1 MAPTEDVP
9 ELTITCPACGTET
22 DVPFPEVEETI
33 ESHNERVHD
42 GEPIAE
48 IDPAVKSRL
57 QDLLAEEMGL
67 LEDSA

>member
-9 ELTITCPACGTET
+9 EITITCPACGTET
-22 DVPFPEVEETI
+22 AVPFPDVEATI
-33 ESHNERVHD
+33 DAHNERQHD
-42 GEPIAE
+42 GEPVAE

-67 LEDSA
+67 LD

>member
-9 ELTITCPACGTET
+9 EITITCTVCGTET
-22 DVPFPEVEETI
+22 NVPFHDVVETI
-33 ESHNERVHD
+33 ETHNERRHD
-42 GEPIAE
+42 GEPVAE

-67 LEDSA
+67 LD

>member
-1 MAPTEDVP
+1 MAPTEDMP
-9 ELTITCPACGTET
+9 EITITCTVCGTET

-33 ESHNERVHD
+33 ERHNDRRHD
-42 GEPIAE
+42 GEPVAE

-67 LEDSA
+67 LD

>member
-9 ELTITCPACGTET
+9 EITIACTACGTET
-22 DVPFPEVEETI
+22 AVPFPDVEATI
-33 ESHNERVHD
+33 DAHNERQHD
-42 GEPIAE
+42 GEPVAE

-67 LEDSA
+67 LE

>member
-1 MAPTEDVP
+1 MAPTEELP
-9 ELTITCPACGTET
+9 EITITCPECGTET
-22 DVPFPEVEETI
+22 AVPFADVEQTI
-33 ESHNERVHD
+33 DSHNERQHD

-67 LEDSA
+67 LD

>member
-9 ELTITCPACGTET
+9 EITIICPACGTET
-22 DVPFPEVEETI
+22 AVPFPDVEATI
-33 ESHNERVHD
+33 DAHNERQHD
-42 GEPIAE
+42 GEPVAE

-67 LEDSA
+67 LD